1 MTISPK
7 LRLGAVAHGRAI
19 LCLQSVASGET
30 VFDLSGRIVP
40 SPAMHTLQ
48 IAEGVHLKPDA
59 ASWALINH
67 SCSPNCV
74 IDIEGRRIVASREI
88 LPDEE
93 LTFNYLTTE
102 WDMAAPFPCRCGA
115 AHCPGTIRG
124 CRVLNPVQRAAIR
137 PTTAPYLLQLALRDG
152 AGRDGEI
159 PAEGHLAAS

>member
-7 LRLGAVAHGRAI
+7 LRLGAVTHGRAI

-59 ASWALINH
+59 ASWAMINH

-74 IDIEGRRIVASREI
+74 IDIEGRRGVACKAI
-88 LPDEE
+88 APGEE

-102 WDMAAPFPCRCGA
+102 WDMASPFPCGCGA
-115 AHCPGTIRG
+115 AHCPGEIRG
-124 CRVLNPVQRAAIR
+124 YRYLNPVQRAAIR
-137 PTTAPYLLQLALRDG
+137 PSTASYLLQLALREG
-152 AGRDGEI
+152 AGHDGKV
-159 PAEGHLAAS
+159 PAEGRLAAS